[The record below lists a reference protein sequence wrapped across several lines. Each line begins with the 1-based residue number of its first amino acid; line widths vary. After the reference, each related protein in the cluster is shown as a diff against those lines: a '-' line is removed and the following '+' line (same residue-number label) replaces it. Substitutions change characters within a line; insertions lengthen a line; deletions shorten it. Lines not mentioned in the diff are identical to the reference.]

1 VFRQAEQRSPTSV
14 EGSGFFAPSIC
25 SIQMGEREASL
36 QPPTFIAAGNTR
48 SHHGIIWQ
56 ENMGKTTAGRRPSR
70 GEKETTDMAIREVAL
85 GGLTREQLLEMHYQ
99 MALIRR
105 FEDKAAEEYSL
116 GRIGGFLH
124 LYIGQEASGM
134 GIISTLR
141 PEDYVVSSYR
151 EHGHAILK
159 GMEPRAVMAELL
171 GKATG
176 CSKGKG
182 GSMHMY
188 SAEHN
193 LIGGQAIVGA
203 QLAIATGL
211 GFAIQ
216 YQREN
221 RVAVSLFGDGAVDEG
236 AFHESLNLAALWKLP
251 VVFVCEN
258 NQYSMGMAVTKAWS
272 VSSLEPRAA
281 AYGIPYAKV
290 DGMDVLAV
298 REAMLEAV
306 ERAREGHGPTLVES
320 NTYRFRGHSQ
330 ADPAYY
336 RTREEEAL
344 WRTGKDPITLFET
357 RLKEEGLISDE
368 IIAEHAQKANEVVE
382 DAAKFAEESPD
393 PDPDSLYEDVMV
405 DPRGAIAWRTKE
417 GSPRD

>member
-1 VFRQAEQRSPTSV
+1 
-14 EGSGFFAPSIC
+14 
-25 SIQMGEREASL
+25 
-36 QPPTFIAAGNTR
+36 
-48 SHHGIIWQ
+48 
-56 ENMGKTTAGRRPSR
+56 
-70 GEKETTDMAIREVAL
+70 
-85 GGLTREQLLEMHYQ
+85 
-99 MALIRR
+99 
-105 FEDKAAEEYSL
+105 
-116 GRIGGFLH
+116 
-124 LYIGQEASGM
+124 
-134 GIISTLR
+134 
-141 PEDYVVSSYR
+141 
-151 EHGHAILK
+151 
-159 GMEPRAVMAELL
+159 LL

-216 YQREN
+216 YQKEK

-272 VSSLEPRAA
+272 VASLEPRAA
-281 AYGIPYAKV
+281 AYGMPYIKV

-298 REAMLEAV
+298 RDALLEAV
-306 ERAREGHGPTLVES
+306 ERAREGNGPTLVES
-320 NTYRFRGHSQ
+320 VTYRFRGHSQ

-344 WRTGKDPITLFET
+344 WRTGKDPISLFET
-357 RLKEEGLISDE
+357 RLKEEGLITDE

-405 DPRGAIAWRTKE
+405 DPRGAIAWRTKD